1 MGSAFTAGDLTA
13 PVRRVVIRVEDR
25 EGASE
30 IILLTNTDVE
40 AEVVALLYRY
50 RWRVELFFRWFK
62 CILGCTHWLS
72 TTYQGVTLQVYVAVL
87 ASLLVSLWTGRKPT
101 KRTFEMICLFCGG
114 GARGEELP
122 RHIDVLK
129 TVA

>member
-1 MGSAFTAGDLTA
+1 MGSAFTQGHLTA
-13 PVRRVVIRVEDR
+13 AVRRIVIRVENR

-30 IILLTNTDVE
+30 IILLTNTQVE

-50 RWRVELFFRWFK
+50 RRQVELFFRWFK

-101 KRTFEMICLFCGG
+101 QRTFEMICLYFQGW
-114 GARGEELP
+114 ATAEELT
-122 RHIDVLK
+122 RHIESLK
-129 TVA
+129 TTA